1 MTLSDGWPP
10 FYAER
15 KTSAGVDVN
24 QLYVAFVAS
33 ALTFALLLILPGV
46 RGLERSYFLLRW
58 SVTLL
63 VGALIIACG
72 QGISWQVA
80 EINADFRHKVNEEN
94 ITNFRL
100 GVMIGLNKFNV
111 TLEGLREK
119 NINLNEQF
127 TFLTVDDTIFDSLQ
141 RGLPFPILTVAE
153 HFSSVRFHSLWPWGR
168 KYWMAGHYASYLL
181 WTALAC
187 WGLTNVL
194 FHMALQHGSVFMIL
208 TGILLLCTNIS
219 FATVNAGEQ
228 LVITLGYKDPSD
240 RLILAFGWCFWSCL
254 FVGFSCVVLGT
265 IAYILEKVNKSYLEK
280 FFMLRDNQDK
290 QEDDDIEL
298 DYNISKSSEPSTPI
312 RGILKSSSSSGE
324 VNPSFVMETI
334 DESTS
339 RKRST
344 VTISD
349 SADEVFAGKD
359 SKRFKFK
366 KVEEVL

>member
-63 VGALIIACG
+63 VGALII
-72 QGISWQVA
+72 
-80 EINADFRHKVNEEN
+80 
-94 ITNFRL
+94 
-100 GVMIGLNKFNV
+100 
-111 TLEGLREK
+111 GLREK